1 MHTVAI
7 MYLGTFCVTSTFVM
21 GGFAAFYGSLS
32 EWMAGDKQGSRGS
45 RLRVLM
51 VEVGS
56 ALLSV
61 CVGVI
66 WLVLLACGKLDDVF
80 P

>member
-1 MHTVAI
+1 
-7 MYLGTFCVTSTFVM
+7 
-21 GGFAAFYGSLS
+21 
-32 EWMAGDKQGSRGS
+32 MAGGKNRSRGS
-45 RLRVLM
+45 RSRVLM

-66 WLVLLACGKLDDVF
+66 WLVLLACGRLDDVF